1 MNRIAE
7 VKRTTSETD
16 IFVKINLDG
25 SGKRNINTGVGFFD
39 HMLDLF
45 AKHGGFDLEC
55 IAKGDTHIDYHHT
68 VEDVGI
74 ALGNVIREALGN
86 KAGIKRYGTFYV
98 PMMETLTRVS
108 LDLSGRGYLSFNCKF
123 ERDKV
128 GEFDT
133 ELTEEFFFSVA
144 QNGGINMHMDLIRG
158 DNTHHIIESF
168 FKSFARAI
176 RQAIRR
182 NSWNKIIPSSKGS
195 L

>member
-1 MNRIAE
+1 MDRIGE
-7 VKRTTSETD
+7 IKRTTSETD
-16 IFVKINLDG
+16 ISIRINLDG

-45 AKHGGFDLEC
+45 AKHGNFDLEC
-55 IAKGDTHIDYHHT
+55 IANGDIHIDYHHT

-74 ALGNVIREALGN
+74 AIGTAIKDALGN
-86 KAGIKRYGTFYV
+86 KAGIKRYGTYYI
-98 PMMETLTRVS
+98 PMMETLTRTSV
-108 LDLSGRGYLSFNCKF
+108 DLSGRGYLSFNCKF

-168 FKSFARAI
+168 FKSFARALKESVTI
-176 RQAIRR
+176 EGTE
-182 NSWNKIIPSSKGS
+182 IPSTKGII
-195 L
+195 

>member
-55 IAKGDTHIDYHHT
+55 IAKGDIHIDYHHT

-158 DNTHHIIESF
+158 ENTHHIIESF
-168 FKSFARAI
+168 FKAFARAL
-176 RQAIRR
+176 RE
-182 NSWNKIIPSSKGS
+182 SVTVEGSDIPSTKGII
-195 L
+195 